1 MIFILV
7 TSIGEPIMATLFAP
21 FVRHVLH
28 GSSQAYGVIAG
39 VQAIG
44 GVLGGLLVASLAHRV
59 SASQLLSWGAVAF
72 GAVDLGIFLY
82 PLGYVAVWP
91 AAAGMVLVGV
101 PGAMTI
107 AGAMTLFQRHTE
119 DAYRGRVFGALNTVE
134 GVAVLAGIVG
144 AGFLG
149 QVAGIVPVLAAQGG
163 GYVVAGLVMLIVL
176 RREPRA
182 SRQRARPA
190 RARRSGPHAEHGAG
204 RTARPVRAAGSA
216 DGGGRQAGAA
226 AARASPAG
234 AAGTA
239 GAAAARA
246 SPAGTAGTAGAAA
259 ARPASRPAS
268 RAS

>member
-182 SRQRARPA
+182 SRQRA
-190 RARRSGPHAEHGAG
+190 
-204 RTARPVRAAGSA
+204 
-216 DGGGRQAGAA
+216 QAGASA
-226 AARASPAG
+226 AVGSAR
-234 AAGTA
+234 
-239 GAAAARA
+239 
-246 SPAGTAGTAGAAA
+246 
-259 ARPASRPAS
+259 
-268 RAS
+268 